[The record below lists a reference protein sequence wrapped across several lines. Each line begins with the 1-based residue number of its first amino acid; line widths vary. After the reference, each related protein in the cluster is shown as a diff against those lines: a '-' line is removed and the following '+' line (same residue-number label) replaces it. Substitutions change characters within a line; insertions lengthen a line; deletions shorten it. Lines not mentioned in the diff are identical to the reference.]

1 MADITLTSG
10 MRANLLSLQ
19 STASLLEQTQ
29 SRLASGEKV
38 QSALDDPINYFAA
51 QSHLQRA
58 TDLAGRK
65 DEMSEAIQTIQAAN
79 DGIEAITE
87 LIESAKALAQ
97 SALSA
102 ETTTEASNLGEQ
114 FNDLLDQIDDLAEDS
129 GYKGINL
136 LNGTGE
142 TLEVTFD
149 EDGDSSITVTGFGG
163 TSGGLGIS
171 DAATGAASVYWAN
184 TSAISS
190 TLINNAID
198 DLDDAKSTL
207 RTESK
212 TLASGLNVITTR
224 QEFTAQL
231 ISTLET
237 GAANLTLADMNE
249 EGANLLMLQ
258 TRQSLGVTS
267 LSIASQAAQAVLQ
280 LF

>member
-1 MADITLTSG
+1 MAGITLTAG

-19 STASLLEQTQ
+19 STASLLETTQ
-29 SRLASGEKV
+29 NRLSTGNKV
-38 QSALDDPINYFAA
+38 NSALDDPINYFAA

-58 TDLAGRK
+58 SDLAGRK

-87 LIESAKALAQ
+87 LIESAKSLAQ

-102 ETTTEASNLGEQ
+102 DTTTEASNLGDQ
-114 FNDLLDQIDDLAEDS
+114 FNDLLDQIDDLAEDA

-136 LNGTGE
+136 LNGTSE

-149 EDGDSSITVTGFGG
+149 EDGDSSITVTGFGA
-163 TSGGLGIS
+163 TSGGLSIS
-171 DAATGAASVYWAN
+171 DAATGAASVYWADA
-184 TSAISS
+184 SAISS
-190 TLINNAID
+190 TLINNSID
-198 DLDDAKSTL
+198 DLDAAMDTL
-207 RTESK
+207 RTQTK
-212 TLASGLNVITTR
+212 TLASNLNVITARET
-224 QEFTAQL
+224 FTENMIA
-231 ISTLET
+231 TLET
-237 GAANLTLADMNE
+237 GAGNLTLADMNE

-267 LSIASQAAQAVLQ
+267 LSIASQAAQSVLQ

>member
-19 STASLLEQTQ
+19 GTAQLMEQTQ
-29 SRLASGEKV
+29 TRLSTGKKV
-38 QSALDDPINYFAA
+38 QSALDDPINFFAA
-51 QSHLQRA
+51 QGHMQRA
-58 TDLAGRK
+58 SDLAGRK

-87 LIESAKALAQ
+87 LIESAKALAA

-102 ETTTEASNLGEQ
+102 ETTSEASDLGEQ

-136 LNGTGE
+136 LNGTSE

-149 EDGDSSITVTGFGG
+149 EDGDSTITVTGFGG
-163 TSGGLGIS
+163 TTGGLAIS
-171 DAATGAASVYWAN
+171 DAATGAASVYWADN
-184 TSAISS
+184 SSVSS
-190 TLINNAID
+190 TLINNSID

-207 RTESK
+207 RSELK
-212 TLASGLNVITTR
+212 ELASNLNVITAR
-224 QEFTAQL
+224 QTFTEQMIA
-231 ISTLET
+231 TLEE
-237 GAANLTLADMNE
+237 GASKLTLADMNE
-249 EGANLLMLQ
+249 EGANMLMLQ

-267 LSIASQAAQAVLQ
+267 LSIASQAAQAVLR